1 MVNANLLN
9 SPNTTQSIVQL
20 ILPLYSNSKTTTYRR
35 KSIMNVDKFV
45 ETNTSF
51 EGIEET
57 NRRWNREA
65 FRWSCAFCSR
75 HQRYNPFKI
84 IPRLQRGGG
93 GGNDNEVNSTDWSN
107 SGHQSVDNSWIIC
120 RATKPPCKFAFTYK
134 RMSQRRDRRACPSY
148 STVFVSSNQH
158 DLPTNASNPSVLSPR
173 CIAHEGIFF

>member
-1 MVNANLLN
+1 
-9 SPNTTQSIVQL
+9 
-20 ILPLYSNSKTTTYRR
+20 
-35 KSIMNVDKFV
+35 MNRDKFV
-45 ETNTSF
+45 ETNISF

-84 IPRLQRGGG
+84 IPRLQREEEAS
-93 GGNDNEVNSTDWSN
+93 NDNEVNSTDWSN

-120 RATKPPCKFAFTYK
+120 HATKPPCKLAFTYK

-158 DLPTNASNPSVLSPR
+158 DLSTNASNPSVLSPR
-173 CIAHEGIFF
+173 CIVHEGIFF

>member
-1 MVNANLLN
+1 MWIN
-9 SPNTTQSIVQL
+9 SLKL
-20 ILPLYSNSKTTTYRR
+20 ILHSKASKRQT
-35 KSIMNVDKFV
+35 
-45 ETNTSF
+45 EG
-51 EGIEET
+51 GIERHFADPVHSVRVT
-57 NRRWNREA
+57 NA
-65 FRWSCAFCSR
+65 
-75 HQRYNPFKI
+75 I
-84 IPRLQRGGG
+84 TRLKSSHDYKEGG